1 MISTTDLPSVFL
13 EGNKHTP
20 MRNNKL
26 PTTKTAIII
35 TVKASKPA
43 IVNGCGAGG
52 SGGGIGQDA
61 SQSVQEQA
69 GALS

>member
-1 MISTTDLPSVFL
+1 
-13 EGNKHTP
+13 

-26 PTTKTAIII
+26 PTTKTASII
-35 TVKASKPA
+35 TVKASNPP
-43 IVNGCGAGG
+43 IVNGRGAGG

>member
-1 MISTTDLPSVFL
+1 
-13 EGNKHTP
+13 

-26 PTTKTAIII
+26 PTIKTAIII

-43 IVNGCGAGG
+43 IVNGCGVGG
-52 SGGGIGQDA
+52 AGGGIGHDA

-69 GALS
+69 GVLSCF